1 MSKLQVSAATIERL
15 RVLMLDDK
23 PRSCLQVSAELGF
36 SRSSADHA
44 MTALHK
50 RGLVHVERY
59 ERCDA
64 GTSWIRIFKW
74 GTQRDAPRPS
84 SLITHS
90 HAYLRRE
97 RERLSQS
104 RATKVF
110 RHPWDVWLF
119 VECATPPKTK
129 WTGRVIRQSMSAH
142 DEDMEAMCPTV

>member
-1 MSKLQVSAATIERL
+1 MSKLQVSAATVERVRL
-15 RVLMLDDK
+15 LMLDDQ
-23 PRSCLQVSAELGF
+23 PRSCLQVSVELGI
-36 SRSSADHA
+36 SRTSADHA

-50 RGLVHVERY
+50 RGLVHIAMY

-64 GTSWIRIFKW
+64 GTSWIRIFQF

-90 HAYLRRE
+90 HQYLRRE
-97 RERLSQS
+97 RERLAQA

-119 VECATPPKTK
+119 GECAAPPKTK
-129 WTGRVIRQSMSAH
+129 WKGRVIKQSMSIR
-142 DEDMEAMCPTV
+142 DEEMEESCQTA